1 MASTYALPITPASH
15 SHSHGRSRSQYTP
28 EPAPYL
34 SNVVNGASPAKEH
47 GHRTY
52 RADMNGS
59 GQLHGAVRSP
69 YAEYNGHEHEH
80 EHGHERGQERP
91 ASNTPTYT
99 FKPLLSARPKH
110 APRGE
115 SDLGRSPVAKT
126 AVAEKYGF
134 SPVSPIQETAPHT
147 IDTPHAHTPP
157 VSS

>member
-1 MASTYALPITPASH
+1 MASTYALPITPTSH

-28 EPAPYL
+28 EPAPYS
-34 SNVVNGASPAKEH
+34 SNFVNGTSPAKENS
-47 GHRTY
+47 HRTY
-52 RADMNGS
+52 RSEMNS
-59 GQLHGAVRSP
+59 NGQLHGAVRSP
-69 YAEYNGHEHEH
+69 YAEYNGHEH
-80 EHGHERGQERP
+80 GQERP
-91 ASNTPTYT
+91 ASNTSTYT